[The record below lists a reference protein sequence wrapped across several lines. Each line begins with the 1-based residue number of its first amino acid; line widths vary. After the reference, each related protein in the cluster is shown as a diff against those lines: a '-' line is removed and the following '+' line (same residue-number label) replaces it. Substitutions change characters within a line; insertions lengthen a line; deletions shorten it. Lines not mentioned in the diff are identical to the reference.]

1 MITFM
6 GVAITVAGILYF
18 LASDNMGATSVTPS
32 EILVTKALLAAG
44 ICTASVGIALE
55 FFK

>member
-18 LASDNMGATSVTPS
+18 LASDNIGTTSITPS

>member
-1 MITFM
+1 MITVI
-6 GVAITVAGILYF
+6 GIAITVTGILYF
-18 LASDNMGATSVTPS
+18 LASDNIGATSVTPS
-32 EILVTKALLAAG
+32 EILVAKALLAAG